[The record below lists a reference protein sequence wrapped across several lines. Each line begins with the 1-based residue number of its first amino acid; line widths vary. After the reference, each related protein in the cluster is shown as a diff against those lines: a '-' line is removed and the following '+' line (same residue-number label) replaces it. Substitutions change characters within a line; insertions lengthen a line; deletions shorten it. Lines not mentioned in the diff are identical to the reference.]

1 MSGLD
6 VALFLW
12 INATSASPAWVVP
25 FARFVTLQLPE
36 WMVVGLV
43 AAFLVGDLQVRR
55 HVLRVAVALLTG
67 WVIAR
72 LGQHFF
78 PMPRPFTLGLG
89 TQWMVHA
96 ASAGFPSTHASVAF
110 AFAFAVA
117 ACTRR
122 RLLAAAALVMAS
134 LIAWSRI
141 SLGLHFPVDVLAG
154 AVVGGASAWLAG
166 RLPLQRLNG
175 LLAKRVIQ
183 APPASRAE

>member
-1 MSGLD
+1 MSGLN

-12 INATSASPAWVVP
+12 INATPASPAWVVP
-25 FARFVTLQLPE
+25 FARFATMRLPE
-36 WMVVGLV
+36 WMIVGLV
-43 AAFLVGDLQVRR
+43 AAFLVGDVRVQR
-55 HVLRVAVALLTG
+55 HVWRVAIALVTG
-67 WVIAR
+67 WVLAR

-78 PMPRPFTLGLG
+78 PMPRPFALGLG
-89 TQWMVHA
+89 TAWMVHA
-96 ASAGFPSTHASVAF
+96 DSAGFPSNHASVAF

-117 ACTRR
+117 TCTRR
-122 RLLAAAALVMAS
+122 RILAAAALVMAS

-175 LLAKRVIQ
+175 LLAKRVVQ
-183 APPASRAE
+183 VPPTSRAE